1 MNKTKIEWCD
11 YTWNPVTGCY
21 HNCQYCYARRMANR
35 FGRTSEGKKRRLL
48 SDTTKIEQGA
58 IHQLHRPCFYEGI
71 NSQGNFSV
79 NCIDPYPFGFEPTF
93 HQYRLDEPA
102 KVKKPSKIFVVSMGD
117 LFGEWVPDE
126 WIKSVFEAC
135 KKAPQHTYYFLTKN
149 TNRYYN
155 YFIDNPAPENWWIG
169 ASADNANKAHVRS
182 ETLNMMNANTFL
194 SLEPLLEDVAEFI
207 DWNGLDWVI
216 IGAQTGPESKKPKK
230 EWVENIISYA
240 RAYDIPVFLKDNLEW
255 PEKIQV
261 WPQGSEYR

>member
-21 HNCQYCYARRMANR
+21 HGCPYCYARRIAIR
-35 FGRTSEGKKRRLL
+35 FKAKERPKEIKEVLL
-48 SDTTKIEQGA
+48 NNKYFERI
-58 IHQLHRPCFYEGI
+58 YVN
-71 NSQGNFSV
+71 NSNE
-79 NCIDPYPFGFEPTF
+79 PFPTGFAPTF
-93 HQYRLDEPA
+93 HEARLSEPQ
-102 KVKKPSKIFVVSMGD
+102 KLKKPSRIFVVSMGD

-169 ASADNANKAHVRS
+169 ASADNANRAHVRS

-240 RAYDIPVFLKDNLEW
+240 RAYDIPVFLKDNLNW
-255 PEKIQV
+255 PEKIQN
-261 WPQGSEYR
+261 WPKGSEWNE